1 MSSNDY
7 TTPYNGAQHPLPLNE
22 HPTAEEI
29 SAKFPNAKRSGIGWL
44 VPCPCHD
51 DADPSLSVYDTDR
64 GVRVEC
70 FAGCD
75 WKDVRRALGL
85 DQRRNGRNGSWKEK
99 FRIATYQHPDGREVP
114 RYRKNYPSDF
124 PAGPCNWYDKDKH
137 GNKKRCGR
145 TAPHKH
151 IWGPSVRGCYV
162 LAWGEDVPDNTA
174 VVCEGEKAAAACAQ
188 HVKGL
193 PYTAF
198 SYGGASATSAD
209 FSPLAGRQV
218 IIWPDA
224 DEAGGKAGEKI
235 AQSAV
240 EAGAAGLKLVDVSSL
255 EDKADAADV
264 DADTAL
270 ALLEAAQDY
279 TPPQK
284 KENAPPSLDGTQ
296 VEERKGRGDVITTL
310 ALSKYEKDAV
320 LRTAADKVADS
331 GAYMALYDGFWRRN
345 GQGWEPI
352 EEHSMRAVLQDAAV
366 DEMAAAMHST
376 IAKEALHY
384 FDWLTRPEADRKGR
398 IQRQDRWR
406 NVRLDTGKLIP
417 GAVFGDEVIWVEGE
431 ELRRRP
437 VEQNDFILTRRPY
450 RLPELDT
457 GAGELFYEFLETSF
471 PGRADERRLLMEF
484 CGCTLLQAVDDQ
496 KFIILLGPGRSG
508 KGASI
513 RLLELL
519 MGEGQSTAYS
529 TLAELGQRFQTA
541 RLQGKGLA
549 VIGDLGARP
558 RGSSQR
564 DDYLQGAALLKA
576 ITGRDAVTVERKHK
590 EAQAVRLD
598 VLFVAASNHPP
609 EFLTSGADSGA
620 WRERMLICKYPAQVD
635 TDKRIEGIERLIV
648 DDSGPAVAAEMIAAY
663 LRSRVRGGYTL
674 PGTHVAEMAA
684 LVEDAKSLADRFV
697 EERIIYADGE
707 RVEKRILTDVL
718 EAWTA
723 AEGVRYSPKIRNDV
737 YRRLR
742 SDGCKESKGG
752 RKKAP
757 PYFKGL
763 QLIGD

>member
-1 MSSNDY
+1 MSSSDY
-7 TTPYNGAQHPLPLNE
+7 TTPHNGVQQRQPLNE

-29 SAKFPNAKRSGIGWL
+29 AAKFPSAKRSGIGWL

-51 DADPSLSVYDTDR
+51 DDNPSLSVFDTEK
-64 GVRVEC
+64 GVYVEC

-75 WKDVRRALGL
+75 WEDVRRALGL
-85 DQRRNGRNGSWKEK
+85 GQRRNGTWKDQ

-124 PAGPCNWYDKDKH
+124 PSGPCHWFHKDRH

-162 LAWGEDVPDNTA
+162 LAWGEDAPDNTA

-193 PYTAF
+193 PYTPF
-198 SYGGASATSAD
+198 SFGGASATSAD

-270 ALLEAAQDY
+270 ALLEAAQNY
-279 TPPQK
+279 TPPEK
-284 KENAPPSLDGTQ
+284 KEKAPPSLDDAQ
-296 VEERKGRGDVITTL
+296 VEERKGRGDIITTL

-320 LRTAADKVADS
+320 LRTAANKVADS
-331 GAYMALYDGFWRRN
+331 GAYMALYDAFWRRN
-345 GQGWEPI
+345 DQGWETT

-366 DEMAAAMHST
+366 DEVATAMHST
-376 IAKEALHY
+376 IEKEALHH
-384 FDWLTRPEADRKGR
+384 FAWLTRPEADRMGL

-406 NVRLDTGKLIP
+406 NVRLDTGKVIP
-417 GAVFGDEVIWVEGE
+417 GTVFGDEVIWVEGE
-431 ELRRRP
+431 ELLRRP
-437 VEQNDFILTRRPY
+437 VEQADFILTRRPY
-450 RLPELDT
+450 RLPELGT
-457 GAGELFYEFLETSF
+457 GAGELLYKFLETSF
-471 PGRADERRLLMEF
+471 PERADERRLLMEF
-484 CGCTLLQAVDDQ
+484 CGRTLLQAIDDQ
-496 KFIILLGPGRSG
+496 KLIILRGPGRSG

-549 VIGDLGARP
+549 VIGDLGERP

-576 ITGRDAVTVERKHK
+576 ITGGDAVTVERKHK
-590 EAQAVRLD
+590 EAQAARLD
-598 VLFVAASNHPP
+598 VSFVAASNHPP

-620 WRERMLICKYPAQVD
+620 WRERMLICVYPAQVD
-635 TDKRIEGIERLIV
+635 TDKRIEGIERLIF
-648 DDSGPAVAAEMIAAY
+648 DDCGPAAAAEMIAAY
-663 LRSRVRGGYTL
+663 LQSRGRGGYTL
-674 PGTHVAEMAA
+674 PATHVAEMAA

-697 EERIIYADGE
+697 EERIVYADGN
-707 RVEKRILTDVL
+707 RVEKRTLTEVL
-718 EAWTA
+718 VAWTA
-723 AEGVRYSPKIRNDV
+723 AEGVKYSPKIRNDV

-742 SDGCKESKGG
+742 SDGCKEGKGG
-752 RKKAP
+752 RKKVP
-757 PYFKGL
+757 PYFEGL
-763 QLIGD
+763 QLNSD

>member
-1 MSSNDY
+1 MSSINY
-7 TTPYNGAQHPLPLNE
+7 TTLHNGTQQRQPLNE
-22 HPTAEEI
+22 QPTAEEI
-29 SAKFPNAKRSGIGWL
+29 AARFPSAKRSGIGWL

-51 DADPSLSVYDTDR
+51 DDDPSLSVFDSEK
-64 GVRVEC
+64 GVYVEC
-70 FAGCD
+70 WAGCD
-75 WKDVRRALGL
+75 WKKVRRALGL
-85 DQRRNGRNGSWKEK
+85 DRRRNGRNGTWKEK
-99 FRIATYQHPDGREVP
+99 FRIATYQHPDEREVP

-162 LAWGEDVPDNTA
+162 LAWGEDAPDNTA

-198 SYGGASATSAD
+198 SYGGTSATSAD

-240 EAGAAGLKLVDVSSL
+240 EAGAAGLKLIDVSSL

-270 ALLEAAQDY
+270 ALLKAAQDY

-284 KENAPPSLDGTQ
+284 KEKTPPSVDDAQ

-310 ALSKYEKDAV
+310 ALSKYEKDTV
-320 LRTAADKVADS
+320 LRTAANKVADS
-331 GAYMALYDGFWRRN
+331 GEYMALYDAFWRRN

-366 DEMAAAMHST
+366 DDMATTMHST
-376 IAKEALHY
+376 IEREALHH
-384 FDWLTRPEADRKGR
+384 FNWLTRPEADRKGL

-406 NVRLDTGKLIP
+406 NVRLDTGSVIP

-437 VEQNDFILTRRPY
+437 VEKADFILTRRPY
-450 RLPELDT
+450 ELPELET
-457 GAGELFYEFLETSF
+457 EAGKLFHKFLETSF
-471 PGRADERRLLMEF
+471 PEREDERRLLMEF
-484 CGCTLLQAVDDQ
+484 CGRALLQVVDDQ

-513 RLLELL
+513 RLLERL

-549 VIGDLGARP
+549 VIGDLGERP

-576 ITGRDAVTVERKHK
+576 ITGGDAVTVERKHK
-590 EAQAVRLD
+590 EAQAARLD
-598 VLFVAASNHPP
+598 VSFVAASNHPP

-620 WRERMLICKYPAQVD
+620 WRERMLICAYPAQVD
-635 TDKRIEGIERLIV
+635 TNKRIEGIERLIF
-648 DDSGPAVAAEMIAAY
+648 DDCGPAAAAQMIAAY
-663 LRSRVRGGYTL
+663 LRSRARGGYTL
-674 PGTHVAEMAA
+674 PATHVAEMAA

-697 EERIIYADGE
+697 EERILYANGE
-707 RVEKRILTDVL
+707 RVEKRTLTEVL

-723 AEGVRYSPKIRNDV
+723 AEGVNYSPMIRNDL

-742 SDGCKESKGG
+742 SDGCKEGKGG
-752 RKKAP
+752 RKKVP
-757 PYFKGL
+757 PYFEGL
-763 QLIGD
+763 QLISD

>member
-1 MSSNDY
+1 MSSRDY
-7 TTPYNGAQHPLPLNE
+7 TTPYNGAQQRRPPNE
-22 HPTAEEI
+22 YPTAEEI
-29 SAKFPNAKRSGIGWL
+29 AARFPSAKRTGKGWL

-51 DADPSLSVYDTDR
+51 DDNPSLSVFDTEK
-64 GVRVEC
+64 GVYVQC

-85 DQRRNGRNGSWKEK
+85 DQRRNGRNGAWKEQ

-124 PAGPCNWYDKDKH
+124 PPGPCNWSHKDKH
-137 GNKKRCGR
+137 GNKRQCGK

-151 IWGPSVRGCYV
+151 IWGPSVQGCYV
-162 LAWGEDVPDNTA
+162 LPWGEDAPDNTA
-174 VVCEGEKAAAACAQ
+174 IVCEGEKAADACAQ

-255 EDKADAADV
+255 EDKDDAADV

-279 TPPQK
+279 TPPQT
-284 KENAPPSLDGTQ
+284 KEKEPPSLDDAQ
-296 VEERKGRGDVITTL
+296 VEKRKGRGDVITTL

-320 LRTAADKVADS
+320 LRAAANKVAGS
-331 GAYMALYDGFWRRN
+331 GAYMALYDVLWRRN

-352 EEHSMRAVLQDAAV
+352 EEHNMRAVLQDAAV
-366 DEMAAAMHST
+366 EEMAAVMHSA
-376 IAKEALHY
+376 IEKEALHH
-384 FDWLTRPEADRKGR
+384 FKWLTRPEADRKGR
-398 IQRQDRWR
+398 IQHQDHWR
-406 NVRLDTGKLIP
+406 NVRLDTGEFIP
-417 GAVFGDEVIWVEGE
+417 GAVFGDQVIWVEGE
-431 ELRRRP
+431 ELQRRS
-437 VEQNDFILTRRPY
+437 VEQADFILTRRPY
-450 RLPELDT
+450 RLPELGT

-471 PGRADERRLLMEF
+471 PGREHERRLLMEF
-484 CGCTLLQAVDDQ
+484 CGRTLLQAVDDQ

-519 MGEGQSTAYS
+519 MGAGQSTAYS

-549 VIGDLGARP
+549 VIGDLGERP

-564 DDYLQGAALLKA
+564 DDYLRGAALLKA

-598 VLFVAASNHPP
+598 VSFVAASNHPP

-620 WRERMLICKYPAQVD
+620 WGQRMLIDVFPTQVD
-635 TDKRIEGIERLIV
+635 TNKRIEGIERLV
-648 DDSGPAVAAEMIAAY
+648 FDDCGPAVAAEMIAAY

-674 PGTHVAEMAA
+674 PATHVAEMAA

-697 EERIIYADGE
+697 EERIVYADGR
-707 RVEKRILTDVL
+707 RVEKRTLTEAL
-718 EAWTA
+718 EAWTV
-723 AEGVRYSPKIRNDV
+723 AEGVTYSPKIRNDV

-742 SDGCKESKGG
+742 SDGCKEGKGG

-757 PYFKGL
+757 SYFEGL